1 MTETEDS
8 DQSFDAEISM
18 DRNDHRVFWYDKIQR
33 RIIYG
38 ILRRTYAIIAECICE
53 MMTMI

>member
-1 MTETEDS
+1 MKETEDS
-8 DQSFDAEISM
+8 KQSFDAEIPM
-18 DRNDHRVFWYDKIQR
+18 DHTDHRIFWYDKIQR